1 MMDYGEAMMIPGQTD
16 TKVRSANDHNIIGE
30 DSKSGPQ
37 QPTGFN
43 LMLIQAS
50 TALTKFLESW
60 FGIVNAHHYFF
71 LALLGIITAT
81 VCFCTDLC
89 TVYLIDRNHH
99 FPIIKNHSN
108 SEALNCQK
116 WKHWVPYSLPHI
128 RGVCRG
134 MYDDS
139 GLYVVSL
146 RPQWLMLLGSLW
158 VVKLKDQAFQR
169 SKPSL
174 QEFRFQNISTCQQ
187 VLPNSL
193 GSWQLWWQVFLLV
206 EKAPSFIWV
215 PVLLREWPNGHFSMR
230 SDRTRHSRLLC
241 TLLL

>member
-1 MMDYGEAMMIPGQTD
+1 MLNTLIIEFMMDYGEAMMIPGQTD

-89 TVYLIDRNHH
+89 TVYLIDRNHY
-99 FPIIKNHSN
+99 FPITKTILIVKLQIVRNENIGYHTRY
-108 SEALNCQK
+108 L
-116 WKHWVPYSLPHI
+116 I
-128 RGVCRG
+128 
-134 MYDDS
+134 
-139 GLYVVSL
+139 YVVC
-146 RPQWLMLLGSLW
+146 
-158 VVKLKDQAFQR
+158 VVVCMMIA
-169 SKPSL
+169 
-174 QEFRFQNISTCQQ
+174 
-187 VLPNSL
+187 V
-193 GSWQLWWQVFLLV
+193 
-206 EKAPSFIWV
+206 
-215 PVLLREWPNGHFSMR
+215 SM
-230 SDRTRHSRLLC
+230 S
-241 TLLL
+241 